1 MDFDTYLHKRSVYTF
16 WEMFGD
22 VGGLKELA
30 FIFASITMG
39 IKAFLFGSGLDH
51 FLLSQLFLM
60 GRKKQSNHLFNRKP
74 AKFNKCFCLRKPS
87 QQQMMQNGLDKI
99 DS

>member
-30 FIFASITMG
+30 FIFAGITMG

-51 FLLSQLFLM
+51 FLLS
-60 GRKKQSNHLFNRKP
+60 
-74 AKFNKCFCLRKPS
+74 
-87 QQQMMQNGLDKI
+87 
-99 DS
+99 